1 MFTRI
6 ARAGFAG
13 LLCVLGYSAM
23 SVGQIR
29 TFNSPAPWLTQRNDS
44 IMVKA
49 QLDTSKFTKKQLTL
63 ALSKMEAGKKKAVLT
78 KTFKVKDFT
87 QDFFVGMANTNL
99 VGGKDFFKVVWSIP
113 GAKDSGYCA
122 PIGIVNIDK
131 IAKCEPVHA
140 IKVVTP
146 IDLKDIAGLVK
157 EKKFFKV
164 GGEEFLLLWNTK
176 TLSIIVKKSAA
187 KSVVKF
193 TFDGKNGKN
202 AFVSF
207 ADKMLDYVTDKDS
220 VYAYE
225 NDRVYSDSITYTP
238 KPWVSEIKKVS
249 DKDFALITIPWYDV
263 GLLPFDGR
271 VMGFSAFVTT
281 EAAKTPSAYPEKAM
295 VFEPGSWG
303 NAVLDK

>member
-6 ARAGFAG
+6 LKAGCAG
-13 LLCVLGYSAM
+13 LLCVLGFSAF
-23 SVGQIR
+23 SFGQIM

-44 IMVKA
+44 IVVKA
-49 QLDTSKFTKKQLTL
+49 QLDTSKFAKKQLTL
-63 ALSKMEAGKKKAVLT
+63 SLLKMEAGKKKQVLT

-87 QDFFVGMANTNL
+87 QDFFIGMANASL
-99 VGGKDFFKVVWSIP
+99 VGGKDFFKVIWSIP

-131 IAKCEPVHA
+131 IAKSGPVHA
-140 IKVVTP
+140 TKVVTP

-157 EKKFFKV
+157 DKKFTKV
-164 GGEEFLLLWNTK
+164 GADEFLLLWNTK
-176 TLSIIVKKSAA
+176 TLSIIVKKSAV
-187 KSVVKF
+187 KSTVKF

-207 ADKMLDYVTDKDS
+207 ADKMLDYVMDKDS
-220 VYAYE
+220 VFAYE
-225 NDRVYSDSITYTP
+225 NDRSYLDSITYTQ
-238 KPWVSEIKKVS
+238 KAWVSEIKKVS
-249 DKDFALITIPWYDV
+249 DKDYALVTIPWYDV

-271 VMGFSAFVTT
+271 LMGFGAFV
-281 EAAKTPSAYPEKAM
+281 KTDVPKPAAYPEKAE
-295 VFEPGSWG
+295 VLEPGSWG

>member
-1 MFTRI
+1 M
-6 ARAGFAG
+6 
-13 LLCVLGYSAM
+13 
-23 SVGQIR
+23 

-49 QLDTSKFTKKQLTL
+49 QLDTSKFAKKQLTL
-63 ALSKMEAGKKKAVLT
+63 ALSKTEAGKKKVVLS

-87 QDFFVGMANTNL
+87 QDFFLGMANTNL
-99 VGGKDFFKVVWSIP
+99 VGGKDFFKVIWSIP

-131 IAKCEPVHA
+131 IAKSEPVHA
-140 IKVVTP
+140 TKVVTP

-157 EKKFFKV
+157 DKKFTKV

-176 TLSIIVKKSAA
+176 TLSIIVKKSVS
-187 KSVVKF
+187 KSVIKF

-207 ADKMLDYVTDKDS
+207 ADKMLDYVMVKDS
-220 VYAYE
+220 VFAYE
-225 NDRVYSDSITYTP
+225 NDRSYQDSINYTQ
-238 KPWVSEIKKVS
+238 KPWISEIKKVS
-249 DKDFALITIPWYDV
+249 DKDYTLITVPWFDV

-271 VMGFSAFVTT
+271 LMGFGAFVMA
-281 EAAKTPSAYPEKAM
+281 EAAKTPAAYPEKAI
-295 VFEPGSWG
+295 VLEPGSWG